1 MMAPLSIWQ
10 TPTAR
15 PGGLNIVGCFAAFR
29 ADVEGLW
36 ALLASGKSE
45 PVSLIAMNL
54 NRTAPMH
61 YSTLGKITEA

>member
-1 MMAPLSIWQ
+1 MMAPLCIWQ
-10 TPTAR
+10 TPTAL
-15 PGGLNIVGCFAAFR
+15 PGGLNIVDCFAAFQ

-36 ALLASGKSE
+36 ALASGKSE

-61 YSTLGKITEA
+61 YSPLGQITET